1 MTWKQ
6 EKLLAQIDTVRA
18 LGDLVVVSGG
28 LVWHIMSPDHIEKK
42 IVHDHSDIDLFAL
55 PDKAGEVIARLKDL
69 RFNRYWTKYATP
81 NFYRY
86 GKTENYRGKRVKV
99 LIDLFI
105 QDVPSIRV
113 RDFNIVEPKF
123 LLTLYE
129 TTHSSK
135 NCTAV
140 KNATILI
147 KKGIDPVWRPELI
160 GERENKW
167 VGKSDINKYYNCE

>member
-6 EKLLAQIDTVRA
+6 EKLLAQLDTVKA

-28 LVWHIMSPDHIEKK
+28 LAWHLMSPPHIEEK
-42 IVHDHSDIDLFAL
+42 IIHDHSDVDLFAIPKTSNKVFGKL
-55 PDKAGEVIARLKDL
+55 HMMG
-69 RFNRYWTKYATP
+69 FNRYWTKYATE

-86 GKTENYRGKRVKV
+86 GKTADYEGKRVKV

-105 QDVPSIRV
+105 EEVPY
-113 RDFNIVEPKF
+113 IVIDGVYQVVDPKV
-123 LLTLYE
+123 LLTYYE

-140 KNATILI
+140 KNATILV
-147 KKGIDPVWRPELI
+147 KKGIDPVGRYELI
-160 GERENKW
+160 GQKQKNVKW
-167 VGKSDINKYYNCE
+167 VK

>member
-6 EKLLAQIDTVRA
+6 EKLMAQLDTVES
-18 LGDLVVVSGG
+18 LGDLVTVSGG
-28 LVWHIMSPDHIEKK
+28 LAWHLLSPPHIENKT
-42 IVHDHSDIDLFAL
+42 VHDHSDIDLFASSN
-55 PDKAGEVIARLKDL
+55 EVFPKLKEL
-69 RFNRYWTKYATP
+69 GFNRYWTKYATE

-86 GKTENYRGKRVKV
+86 GRTATVNDKRVKV

-105 QDVPSIRV
+105 GQVPFIRV
-113 RDFNIVEPKF
+113 GQYGCAEEPPYLRMRSFKVVEPSY

-140 KNATILI
+140 KNATILL
-147 KKGIDPVWRPELI
+147 KKGISPVGRVELI
-160 GERENKW
+160 GKENR
-167 VGKSDINKYYNCE
+167 